1 MLDELVLIDS
11 LLYDNGALRHHCRTV
26 GKLLG
31 EQQALFLEGN
41 SQLAPG
47 LVEVWDRQ
55 GLNLKQAMVTLEEC
69 LIRHKQIHDEIP
81 RSVIGAL
88 LADALEI
95 DHAGMMQSVKQAQSE
110 MPTDTKGL
118 AREELLA
125 VSLKIRGACESACA
139 LAEAHLSREDTI
151 LELLKKGL
159 RGRRQRSSGQL

>member
-1 MLDELVLIDS
+1 MLDELALIDS
-11 LLYDNGALRHHCRTV
+11 LLYENGALRHHCRTV

-41 SQLAPG
+41 SQLAPV
-47 LVEVWDRQ
+47 LVEEWNRQ
-55 GLNLKQAMVTLEEC
+55 EFNLKQAMVTLEEC
-69 LIRHKQIHDEIP
+69 LIRHKQIHNEIP
-81 RSVIGAL
+81 RSVIGSL

-95 DHAGMMQSVKQAQSE
+95 DHAAMMHSVKQAQSA

-125 VSLKIRGACESACA
+125 ASLKIRSACESACV
-139 LAEAHLSREDTI
+139 LAEAHLSKEDSI

-159 RGRRQRSSGQL
+159 RVRQERLPG